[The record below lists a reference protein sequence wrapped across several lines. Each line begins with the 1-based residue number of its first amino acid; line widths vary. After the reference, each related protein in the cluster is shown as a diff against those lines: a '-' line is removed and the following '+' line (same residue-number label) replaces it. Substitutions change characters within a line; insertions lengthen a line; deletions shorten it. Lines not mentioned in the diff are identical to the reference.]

1 MKPLLLL
8 ISFFIAVF
16 SSCAVSG
23 AEKNIAAGTDA
34 AGTDK
39 PNISN
44 THHNHGW
51 HSIPRQVTDS
61 DHEKKKL
68 RKKRARDRA
77 RRTKHVFG
85 IGLAMRTINLAGV
98 IALSIETAGSD
109 KCSSGTSCS
118 QAEEDAAYN
127 EFREELPRRLL
138 LFGGI
143 NALVSSIGVTSALYF
158 LSKRSEWWEPSFGP
172 MLFGSVFGAGIS
184 YGLMAGMMLSGESGG
199 IMGLSLGVIA
209 ILFVPTILETVG
221 YNVSVKPH
229 HKTQETTTQTG
240 FKLTPPMPT
249 TIITRNGRQI
259 PGLMLVT
266 LSW

>member
-8 ISFFIAVF
+8 ISFFIVAL
-16 SSCAVSG
+16 SSYAVSG
-23 AEKNIAAGTDA
+23 TEKNVAAGTDNP
-34 AGTDK
+34 G
-39 PNISN
+39 ISN
-44 THHNHGW
+44 THNNHGW
-51 HSIPRQVTDS
+51 HTIPRQVTNE
-61 DHEKKKL
+61 DHSKKKL
-68 RKKRARDRA
+68 RKERARDK
-77 RRTKHVFG
+77 RRRQKHVFG

-118 QAEEDAAYN
+118 QAEQDAAYR

-143 NALVSSIGVTSALYF
+143 NALVSSLGVTTALYY
-158 LSKRSEWWEPSFGP
+158 LSKRSVWWEPSLGS
-172 MLFGSVFGAGIS
+172 MLLGSVFGAGIT

-221 YNVSVKPH
+221 YGVSVKPRH
-229 HKTQETTTQTG
+229 NTQETTTQTG
-240 FKLTPPMPT
+240 FKLTPPMPI
-249 TIITRNGRQI
+249 TIVTRNGRKI
-259 PGLMLVT
+259 PGLMLVSM
-266 LSW
+266 SW